1 MSATGVSGTVA
12 AAIPP
17 PPAAAARL
25 ALPPGLT
32 PLPAAKDGLSMP
44 GYLTAI
50 AGNRS
55 VLLSW
60 YPSEGPKPVSGY
72 LVYRGERPD
81 SLERLPI
88 NRDPVTESNFSDS
101 DDTSLRGPK
110 NRHTY
115 YYRVRAFDT
124 DGRLS
129 PYSDLVQAL
138 PNGPLLA
145 PGKVGVEAG
154 DRQVVLRWGEPLS
167 TGDLDLARTWI
178 LRGTAEDQLQPLT
191 VVAAGVQTF
200 TDAGL
205 TNASAYYY
213 ALRSE
218 DTAGAQSPPSKA
230 QKAVPYRA
238 LTPPRNLSALG
249 VGDTV
254 VRLKWDPPAD
264 GSTFKVKGYNVYR
277 STGAAPDFSQ

>member
-1 MSATGVSGTVA
+1 
-12 AAIPP
+12 
-17 PPAAAARL
+17 
-25 ALPPGLT
+25 
-32 PLPAAKDGLSMP
+32 MP

-72 LVYRGERPD
+72 LIFRGEVPD
-81 SLERLPI
+81 RLDRVAI

-101 DDTSLRGPK
+101 DETSLHGPR

-129 PYSDLVQAL
+129 PYSDLAQAQ

-145 PGKVGVEAG
+145 PGKLEAVDCG
-154 DRQVVLRWGEPLS
+154 DRRVGLKWGEPLS
-167 TGDLDLARTWI
+167 TGDHDLARTWI
-178 LRGTAEDQLQPLT
+178 LRGPSEDQLQPLT
-191 VVAAGVQTF
+191 VVAAGVQSYADTN
-200 TDAGL
+200 L
-205 TNASAYYY
+205 VNASTYYY

-218 DTAGAQSPPSKA
+218 DTVGGLSPIPSPRRRCPSGA
-230 QKAVPYRA
+230 
-238 LTPPRNLSALG
+238 
-249 VGDTV
+249 
-254 VRLKWDPPAD
+254 
-264 GSTFKVKGYNVYR
+264 
-277 STGAAPDFSQ
+277 

>member
-1 MSATGVSGTVA
+1 MLFRVPLGASDEPVLEVIPPPPSSAVPAGADTSPVSGTPTAAPSASSATASAVGVSGSAMGVGGTVA

-167 TGDLDLARTWI
+167 T
-178 LRGTAEDQLQPLT
+178 
-191 VVAAGVQTF
+191 
-200 TDAGL
+200 
-205 TNASAYYY
+205 
-213 ALRSE
+213 
-218 DTAGAQSPPSKA
+218 
-230 QKAVPYRA
+230 
-238 LTPPRNLSALG
+238 
-249 VGDTV
+249 
-254 VRLKWDPPAD
+254 
-264 GSTFKVKGYNVYR
+264 
-277 STGAAPDFSQ
+277 